1 MAAAIVAAAAGV
13 VMAVDPQVLLIIAA
27 MALVTYIP
35 RMAPMVVLSGRS
47 LPPVVMEWL
56 GLLPAALLGALVAQA
71 VLMPEGALDLSLK
84 NPALIPTA
92 VAALAAWR
100 FRSLALTVLS
110 GMAAAGLV
118 RWWLG
123 G

>member
-1 MAAAIVAAAAGV
+1 
-13 VMAVDPQVLLIIAA
+13 VDPQVLLIIAA